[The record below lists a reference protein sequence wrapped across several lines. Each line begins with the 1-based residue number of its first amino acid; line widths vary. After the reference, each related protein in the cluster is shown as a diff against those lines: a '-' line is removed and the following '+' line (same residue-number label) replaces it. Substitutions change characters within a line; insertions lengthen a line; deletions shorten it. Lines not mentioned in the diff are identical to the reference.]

1 MSLRL
6 VLVCLALLVV
16 PPLHGQALIERYQPG
31 THYFVI
37 DPPQPTTSG
46 DKVEVMEVFSYG
58 CIHCANF
65 ETQVS
70 RWKARMPAEAAFVY
84 LPHPGGAAWEMV
96 ARAYYAAQAL
106 GVLERTHSAF
116 FDAIHLERRPFASL
130 EDVAKWYAEK
140 SGVTQADFLAAARS
154 TSTTL
159 QINRAKQ
166 LIPRLG
172 VEGTPVVI
180 VAGKYR
186 ITAQS
191 AGGYDRLFDIVDF
204 LVAKELAARAARS
217 G

>member
-1 MSLRL
+1 MLQRIAL
-6 VLVCLALLVV
+6 LCLALLLA
-16 PPLHGQALIERYQPG
+16 PLAHAQGMLERFQAG
-31 THYFVI
+31 NHYFVI

-58 CIHCANF
+58 CIHCAHF

-70 RWKARMPAEAAFVY
+70 AWKAKMPAEAAFVY

-96 ARAYYAAQAL
+96 ARAYYASQAL
-106 GVLERTHSAF
+106 GIFDQTHSAF
-116 FDAIHLERRPFASL
+116 FDAIHVERRPFASL

-140 SGVTQADFLAAARS
+140 AGVKEADFLAAARS
-154 TSTTL
+154 TSTNL

-186 ITAQS
+186 VTAQS
-191 AGGYDRLFDIVDF
+191 AGGYDKLFDIVDF
-204 LVAKELAARAARS
+204 LVAKEVAARAA